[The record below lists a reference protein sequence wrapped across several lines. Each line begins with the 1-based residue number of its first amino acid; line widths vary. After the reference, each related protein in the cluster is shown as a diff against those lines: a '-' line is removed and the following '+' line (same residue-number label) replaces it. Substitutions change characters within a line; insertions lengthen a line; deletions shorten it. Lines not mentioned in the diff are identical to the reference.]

1 MSGETT
7 IPLLPCRSIDETS
20 EFYRMLGFELTH
32 HQTRPN
38 PYIVLARDDW
48 ELHFFGVDVLDPENN
63 YGTCLVFVPDTG
75 ALWDGFAEGM
85 RAAHGKVLVSGIPRM
100 TRPRKRANT
109 GNRAGFS
116 VTDPSGNVIRIFP
129 QEEDADERR
138 APQSR
143 LGRTLVK
150 AIVLGESKGDTAQA
164 IRILDATLERS
175 GDEAPKPE
183 LLDAL
188 VYRAELALREGDDT
202 RAAEILAQVAATELS
217 DPDRKAVANILV
229 VAEGLRHH
237 LRESAR

>member
-7 IPLLPCRSIDETS
+7 VPLLPCRSIDETS
-20 EFYRMLGFELTH
+20 EFYRMLGFERTH

-38 PYIVLARDDW
+38 PYIVMARDDW
-48 ELHFFGVDVLDPENN
+48 QLHFFGVDALDPETT

-75 ALWDGFAEGM
+75 ELWDAFAAGM
-85 RAAHGKVLVSGIPRM
+85 RATHGKVLVSGIPRM

-116 VTDPSGNVIRIFP
+116 VTDPSGNIIRIFP
-129 QEEDADERR
+129 QQDDAEKAA

-164 IRILDATLERS
+164 ARILDATLAR
-175 GDEAPKPE
+175 GADDAPPAE
-183 LLDAL
+183 LVEAL
-188 VYRAELALREGDDT
+188 VYRAELAMREGDDAT
-202 RAAEILAQVAATELS
+202 AAGLLERVKETGLSDEERSVAATALATA
-217 DPDRKAVANILV
+217 DDL
-229 VAEGLRHH
+229 
-237 LRESAR
+237 ARQLG